1 MVAACVLGPGRLES
15 LAALDDSKK
24 LTEKTREKLYPLICR
39 YALAYH
45 VVFIPSGEVDRRG
58 VHVANIEGMRRA
70 VAGLSVRPGYVL
82 SDGFRVPGLPVPSL
96 PVIGGDAA
104 AACIAAASVLAKVSR
119 DRLMV
124 AMDADHPGYGF
135 AEHKGYSTTA
145 HSAALNELGPCP
157 EHRYS
162 FINVRRVAT
171 GSGSRVRLV
180 TMRAGTARGGA
191 WQSGVAECKPG
202 PPSQHAENGWGKM
215 EPDSPIGGVG
225 QMGRRRTAEQ
235 MSAEDL
241 EKYETEMELS
251 LYREYK
257 DIVGQFSYV
266 VETER
271 RFYLANSVEMV
282 PRNADG
288 EVYFELR
295 LSDAW
300 VWDMYRPARFVKQV
314 RVVTFK
320 DVNIEEVEKPELRL
334 PE

>member
-1 MVAACVLGPGRLES
+1 MATTWPPRTVIRKSSGLRTLESALYRGGLGPVAGVDEVGRGACAGPLVVAACVLGSGRLES

-24 LTEKTREKLYPLICR
+24 LTEKAREKLYPLICR

-45 VVFIPSGEVDRRG
+45 VVFIPSVDVDRRG

-135 AEHKGYSTTA
+135 AEHKGYSTLA

-171 GSGSRVRLV
+171 GSGTRVV
-180 TMRAGTARGGA
+180 VDCWPGDDAGLEWPAEEPGDPARPGDDAGLEWA
-191 WQSGVAECKPG
+191 AEEPGNPAQSGPPG
-202 PPSQHAENGWGKM
+202 RNTHNGWGKM
-215 EPDSPIGGVG
+215 EPDSPEW
-225 QMGRRRTAEQ
+225 T
-235 MSAEDL
+235 
-241 EKYETEMELS
+241 
-251 LYREYK
+251 
-257 DIVGQFSYV
+257 
-266 VETER
+266 
-271 RFYLANSVEMV
+271 
-282 PRNADG
+282 G
-288 EVYFELR
+288 EGR
-295 LSDAW
+295 LS
-300 VWDMYRPARFVKQV
+300 K
-314 RVVTFK
+314 
-320 DVNIEEVEKPELRL
+320 
-334 PE
+334 